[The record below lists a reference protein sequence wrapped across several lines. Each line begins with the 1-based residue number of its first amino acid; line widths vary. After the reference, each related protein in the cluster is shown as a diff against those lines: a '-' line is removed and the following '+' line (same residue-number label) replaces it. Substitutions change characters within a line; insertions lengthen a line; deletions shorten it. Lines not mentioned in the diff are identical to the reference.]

1 MTHRL
6 NLAAAGRCCLGVL
19 LLVCALLASS
29 PLAQAQVTGAI
40 SGKVEDASGAV
51 VNGASVTVKS
61 VETGAARVVATDA
74 AGNFRVSSLP
84 LGLQEVRAEKT
95 GFKAAVRTGVD
106 LEVGQEA
113 VVNLRLE
120 IGEFAQAVVVSAEA
134 PVVNTTT
141 SAVSGLVEERQV
153 KDLPLNGRSF
163 DNLITLNPG
172 TINYGLKS
180 ANTSTS
186 SGNTFSVAGRRPMD
200 NLVLLN
206 GIEYTGSSQLAVT
219 PGGVSGDLLG
229 IDAVREFNVLTE
241 TYPAEYGKRAG
252 AQVTVVTQ
260 SGANAVHGSLFE
272 FLRNSALDARS
283 FLDVNVKPGADHA
296 DVPPLR
302 RNQFGGALGGPI
314 EKDKLFVFGNYEG
327 FRQSVAVS
335 SVSVVPD
342 AQARLGILPPGVIAG
357 TFKPNPKMLPYAS
370 SFWPQPNGP
379 ELLVGGLPTGTAKSF
394 NNPKQSIQED
404 FGTLRTDYILSER
417 DSVSGSYTIDD
428 GTSLVPLSDPLFA
441 SANALG
447 MQVGSVQE
455 THIVS
460 PRMLNT
466 FRAGFSRAAFG
477 LDSALLG
484 AFPASTSFVAGAGP
498 GGIVVGG
505 GVTTTGVA
513 AITSAGPINAGVWNR
528 RNLFTLTDGFQIDK
542 GIHQISFGVWFQRL
556 QANDDTASGRLG
568 LANFSTLQTFLQG
581 TVTTFRVLPNATE
594 LGWRSFFGAWYFQD
608 SIKLRSNLTLQVGIR
623 DEFTTG
629 WNEVAGRASNFIADS
644 SGVLVTA
651 PRVGDSVFTQ
661 NNAKHLFNPR
671 IALAWDPFGNGRTA
685 VRAGFGTYNSLM
697 DSLSFIL
704 NSLPPY
710 NTTFSCANRSLFA
723 FVPVV
728 PGTTPSPCSI
738 AAQGIQS
745 DAKTPTVQEWNFTV
759 EQQLT
764 PNTGLR
770 LAYVGSHGIH
780 GLLSVDPNSVPARIC
795 AAATCQAVGSV
806 VPQGAQYIPGP
817 VTVRPNPSLG
827 PGFFWYTE
835 GNSAY
840 NALEVDLTK
849 RLGHGLQFRT
859 NYTFSKNLDMNSGLT
874 GAQSSNQAQMIL
886 DRNNPRRDWGPSAL
900 NVTNQFSLSASY
912 ELPFGK
918 GKPLLANA
926 GGLVDKLAGGWQLN
940 GITTLL
946 SGFPF
951 TPQIG
956 SNRSGDG
963 DIRNPDR
970 PNLNPNFTGPVVLGN
985 PNQWFNPAAFSLPA
999 AGTYG
1004 DLGRGTYEGPGL
1016 AEVDLSLLK
1025 TTAIT
1030 ERINLQF
1037 RMEVFNVLNRSNYG
1051 TPNPIVFS
1059 GTAPSSSA
1067 GLITT
1072 AATLPRQIQFGLK
1085 LIF

>member
-1 MTHRL
+1 
-6 NLAAAGRCCLGVL
+6 
-19 LLVCALLASS
+19 
-29 PLAQAQVTGAI
+29 
-40 SGKVEDASGAV
+40 
-51 VNGASVTVKS
+51 
-61 VETGAARVVATDA
+61 
-74 AGNFRVSSLP
+74 
-84 LGLQEVRAEKT
+84 
-95 GFKAAVRTGVD
+95 
-106 LEVGQEA
+106 
-113 VVNLRLE
+113 
-120 IGEFAQAVVVSAEA
+120 
-134 PVVNTTT
+134 
-141 SAVSGLVEERQV
+141 
-153 KDLPLNGRSF
+153 
-163 DNLITLNPG
+163 
-172 TINYGLKS
+172 
-180 ANTSTS
+180 
-186 SGNTFSVAGRRPMD
+186 
-200 NLVLLN
+200 
-206 GIEYTGSSQLAVT
+206 
-219 PGGVSGDLLG
+219 
-229 IDAVREFNVLTE
+229 LT
-241 TYPAEYGKRAG
+241 
-252 AQVTVVTQ
+252 
-260 SGANAVHGSLFE
+260 
-272 FLRNSALDARS
+272 
-283 FLDVNVKPGADHA
+283 
-296 DVPPLR
+296 
-302 RNQFGGALGGPI
+302 
-314 EKDKLFVFGNYEG
+314 
-327 FRQSVAVS
+327 
-335 SVSVVPD
+335 
-342 AQARLGILPPGVIAG
+342 
-357 TFKPNPKMLPYAS
+357 
-370 SFWPQPNGP
+370 
-379 ELLVGGLPTGTAKSF
+379 
-394 NNPKQSIQED
+394 
-404 FGTLRTDYILSER
+404 
-417 DSVSGSYTIDD
+417 
-428 GTSLVPLSDPLFA
+428 
-441 SANALG
+441 
-447 MQVGSVQE
+447 
-455 THIVS
+455 
-460 PRMLNT
+460 
-466 FRAGFSRAAFG
+466 
-477 LDSALLG
+477 
-484 AFPASTSFVAGAGP
+484 
-498 GGIVVGG
+498 
-505 GVTTTGVA
+505 
-513 AITSAGPINAGVWNR
+513 
-528 RNLFTLTDGFQIDK
+528 
-542 GIHQISFGVWFQRL
+542 
-556 QANDDTASGRLG
+556 
-568 LANFSTLQTFLQG
+568 
-581 TVTTFRVLPNATE
+581 NATE

-710 NTTFSCANRSLFA
+710 NTTVSCANRSLFA

-738 AAQGIQS
+738 APQGIQS

-795 AAATCQAVGSV
+795 ASATCQAVGSV

-817 VTVRPNPSLG
+817 LTVRPNPSLG

-849 RLGHGLQFRT
+849 RLAHGLQFRT

-900 NVTNQFSLSASY
+900 NVTNQFSFSASY

-918 GKPLLANA
+918 GKPWLANA
-926 GGLVDKLAGGWQLN
+926 AGLVDKLAGGWQLN

-1051 TPNPIVFS
+1051 SPNPIVFS